1 MEHRF
6 DQTTP
11 PSLLWLSDHP
21 RASGSQG
28 LTDQQALDLG
38 LDVLVRALDWDGQH
52 ARFVRAT
59 LLTLVRDPAVIAYRQ
74 AILADLA
81 TDAPWA
87 EQLRTA
93 LGALLPSLAELS
105 RPRSA
110 PWAQDSPL
118 LLVPPRVSDLELYV
132 SCVEQLHRA
141 LAAAIALQSD
151 GLRRLRAFIAAAHDD
166 PEFQRLAAELPRL
179 RAQLDQIG
187 SVTLGI
193 NLDRDLRPA
202 SATLLDI
209 SRDQFASPPSLI
221 QRLLGRTPP
230 NTPAPLTALR
240 QLTERSPDAD
250 PLAHDLQKVLGE
262 VVEPVA
268 QALERYQRIHA
279 RPLATLEPEL
289 ALYLGAIQFAQR
301 LAAQRQPT
309 CLPAID
315 PAQHTLAEAYN
326 PALAIQLVQSAS
338 QSAAPLAA
346 LVRNPIDF
354 SQGRIV
360 VLTGPNRGGKT
371 TYLRAVGLNQVLF
384 QAGLVVAAASAQLA
398 PVDAILTHF
407 PPVEGVEPGV
417 GRLDDEARRLREMF
431 AAATPAS
438 LLLFNEP
445 LTSTGEAEAHA
456 LAEDVLRALRLLGA
470 RTVYVTH
477 LHALAAELPALN
489 RGPGAT
495 VASWVAGVDDSAGRT
510 YRIRPGRPEARSHAA
525 TIAEQHGITFTQL
538 ARQLAER
545 GVVADE
551 SEPAAQPPLSRSP

>member
-1 MEHRF
+1 MEHRS
-6 DQTTP
+6 DPTTP
-11 PSLLWLSDHP
+11 PSLIWPDGHARST
-21 RASGSQG
+21 SSQV
-28 LTDQQALDLG
+28 LTDQQSLDLG

-59 LLTLVRDPAVIAYRQ
+59 LLTLVVEPEVISYRQ
-74 AILADLA
+74 AILAELA
-81 TDAPWA
+81 ESTQMRA
-87 EQLRTA
+87 A
-93 LGALLPSLAELS
+93 LGALLPGLAELA

-132 SCVEQLHRA
+132 SCVEGLHAA
-141 LAAAIALQSD
+141 LDQAGALQSA
-151 GLRRLRAFIAAAHDD
+151 GLRELRAFIAATHAA
-166 PEFQRLAAELPRL
+166 PEFQQLAAELPRL

-202 SATLLDI
+202 SATLIDI
-209 SRDQFASPPSLI
+209 SREQFAGPRPLI

-230 NTPAPLTALR
+230 NGPAPLTALR
-240 QLTERSPDAD
+240 HLGERSPDVD
-250 PLAHDLQKVLGE
+250 PLARDLQKVLGE

-279 RPLATLEPEL
+279 RPLAALEPEL
-289 ALYLGAIQFAQR
+289 ALYLGAIQFRER
-301 LAAQRQPT
+301 LATHALPA
-309 CLPAID
+309 CLPAI
-315 PAQHTLAEAYN
+315 AEREHSLVDAYN
-326 PALAIQLVQSAS
+326 PALALQLAQAT
-338 QSAAPLAA
+338 QPDLARPTTV
-346 LVRNPIDF
+346 VRNPIDF
-354 SQGRIV
+354 TGGRIV
-360 VLTGPNRGGKT
+360 FLTGPNRGGKT

-384 QAGLVVAAASAQLA
+384 QAGLFVAAQAAQLA

-445 LTSTGEAEAHA
+445 LTSTGEGEAQA

-477 LHALAAELPALN
+477 LHALAAELETLN
-489 RGPGAT
+489 QGPGAL
-495 VASWVAGVDDSAGRT
+495 VVSWVAGVDDSAART
-510 YRIRPGRPEARSHAA
+510 YRIRPGQPEARSHAA
-525 TIAEQHGITFTQL
+525 TIAQQHGITFAQL

-545 GVVADE
+545 GVAAD
-551 SEPAAQPPLSRSP
+551 PQYPPE

>member
-1 MEHRF
+1 MEYRA

-11 PSLLWLSDHP
+11 PSLLWPAGHP
-21 RASGSQG
+21 RATASQG
-28 LTDQQALDLG
+28 LTDQQSLDLG

-52 ARFVRAT
+52 GRFVRGT
-59 LLTLVRDPAVIAYRQ
+59 LLALVADPEVIAYRQ
-74 AILADLA
+74 AILAELSGA
-81 TDAPWA
+81 MAA
-87 EQLRTA
+87 SEALRSA
-93 LGALLPSLAELS
+93 LDALLPSLAELA

-132 SCVEQLHRA
+132 SCVQRLHAA
-141 LAAAIALQSD
+141 LDQAGALQSA
-151 GLRRLRAFIAAAHDD
+151 GLRQLRAFVAATHAAA
-166 PEFQRLAAELPRL
+166 EFQQLAAELPLL

-202 SATLLDI
+202 SVTLIDI
-209 SRDQFASPPSLI
+209 SREPFAGPRPLI
-221 QRLLGRTPP
+221 QRLLGRTSP
-230 NTPAPLTALR
+230 NGPAPLTALR
-240 QLTERSPDAD
+240 HLGERSPDAD
-250 PLAHDLQKVLGE
+250 PLARDLQKVLGE

-279 RPLATLEPEL
+279 RPLAALEPEL
-289 ALYLGAIQFAQR
+289 ALYLGAIQLRDR
-301 LAAQRQPT
+301 LAAHALPM
-309 CLPAID
+309 CLPTIEGGAHSLSD
-315 PAQHTLAEAYN
+315 AFN
-326 PALAIQLVQSAS
+326 PALALQLAQTIQTG
-338 QSAAPLAA
+338 PP

-354 SQGRIV
+354 SAGRIV
-360 VLTGPNRGGKT
+360 FLTGPNRGGKT

-384 QAGLVVAAASAQLA
+384 QAGLFVAASAAQLA

-445 LTSTGEAEAHA
+445 LTSTGEGEAQA

-477 LHALAAELPALN
+477 LHALAAELDTLN
-489 RGPGAT
+489 QGPGAT
-495 VASWVAGVDDSAGRT
+495 VVSWIAGVDDTAART
-510 YRIRPGRPEARSHAA
+510 YRIRPGQPEARSHAA
-525 TIAEQHGITFTQL
+525 TIAQQHGITFAQL

-545 GVVADE
+545 GVAADVPGATDDQE
-551 SEPAAQPPLSRSP
+551 R